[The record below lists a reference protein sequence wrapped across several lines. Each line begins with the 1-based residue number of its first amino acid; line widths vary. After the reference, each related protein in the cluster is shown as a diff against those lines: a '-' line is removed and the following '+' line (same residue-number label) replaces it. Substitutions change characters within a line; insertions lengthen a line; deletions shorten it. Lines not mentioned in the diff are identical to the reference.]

1 MSAGEL
7 LERAGSV
14 VEELEAGDDSLME
27 NRDIMEGV
35 FKQLDAASLK
45 KMMSLNP
52 MMRELGVVEENA
64 RRLADVTKILTVVT
78 RSFQRIN
85 TCRAYNL
92 EYAHGIVFK
101 TDISV
106 PEHAAEY
113 TPTINGKI
121 SVTRADGVVL
131 AVCDLVAAFVG
142 EDSVTLTFTFYF
154 ITISGLLRAFQ
165 GGKRTRRTKIAVF
178 STGSARRSGAIGV
191 DVSGYSEF
199 RSISF
204 LPAPGTFT
212 LTVGDISLGTYTFEG
227 LYAATFMT
235 SEPLTAFAFC
245 MDHRDFQKIINRYRK
260 LEYDSD
266 PDVAL
271 DDKRYRDMFR

>member
-1 MSAGEL
+1 MSAEEL
-7 LERAGSV
+7 LGRAGSV
-14 VEELEAGDDSLME
+14 LEELEAGDDSVMG
-27 NRDIMEGV
+27 NRDILEGV

-52 MMRELGVVEENA
+52 TMRELGVVEENA

-92 EYAHGIVFK
+92 DHEHGIDFK
-101 TDISV
+101 MDISV
-106 PEHAAEY
+106 PVHAAGY

-121 SVTRADGVVL
+121 SVTLADGEVF

-154 ITISGLLRAFQ
+154 ITIPGLLRAFQ
-165 GGKRTRRTKIAVF
+165 GGRRTQRTKIAVF

-191 DVSGYSEF
+191 DVSGYSDF

-227 LYAATFMT
+227 LYAATFRT
-235 SEPLTAFAFC
+235 SELLTAFAFC
-245 MDHRDFQKIINRYRK
+245 MDRRDFQKIINRYRK
-260 LEYDSD
+260 LEEDSD
-266 PDVAL
+266 PEVVL
-271 DDKRYRDMFR
+271 DDKRYRKMFN